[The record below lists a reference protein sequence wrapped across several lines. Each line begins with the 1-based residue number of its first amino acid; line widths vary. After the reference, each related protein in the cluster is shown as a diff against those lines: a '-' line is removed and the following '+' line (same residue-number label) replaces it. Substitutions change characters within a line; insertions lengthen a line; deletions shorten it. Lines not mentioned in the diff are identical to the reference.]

1 MECIKE
7 VNHELRAVIE
17 INPDALKIARKL
29 HDQRKQQ
36 GSPSPLDGIPIL
48 VKDNIL
54 VYFDREL
61 LLVMVAFK
69 IFQKKI
75 CRGTV
80 HGFTFLFPNQEF
92 FENNHTIHHSELAFQ
107 AMMLNS
113 DSAIA
118 TSTGLCAGTLGTET
132 DGSIISPSNLAATVE
147 IKPTVG

>member
-54 VYFDREL
+54 V
-61 LLVMVAFK
+61 
-69 IFQKKI
+69 
-75 CRGTV
+75 
-80 HGFTFLFPNQEF
+80 
-92 FENNHTIHHSELAFQ
+92 
-107 AMMLNS
+107 S